1 MLYALLRAVANVAVR
16 WYYADVV
23 VQGSARASEE
33 RPLLVVANHPNALI
47 DPLLVGTALPRRVSL
62 TAKATLFEHRVVGAL
77 FGAVGVI
84 PLRRARDERQ
94 VGGPIAPERNVHAFR
109 QVTAALRAGG
119 CVLVFPEGISHDDP
133 SLAPLRSGAARMAMQ
148 AREEGVA
155 ELAILPVGLIYEEK
169 ERPDSRVLVRVGEP
183 LVLDQW
189 VAAAAE
195 PDAATLTSA
204 IETRLRSVTLNFATA
219 ERAARAVR
227 LAEIFSALAAEPS
240 DVKQPLALDA
250 ALTRR
255 VDRAMTALTE
265 APAFIRAA
273 AGELATELEALQEDA
288 RRMGVSLA
296 DARISMRSSD
306 ALAFVMR
313 EAPLALIA
321 GVCLVLGWVT
331 HWPPLRLAR
340 ALALRTLRRDPSRD
354 QPAMRTILLGVAA
367 VGLWYVGLATL
378 LTPVVGPM
386 GALLAL
392 ALIFFAAHL
401 RRLRGGRLRRALVRA
416 RTYLAFRAHP
426 SLQSRMIGR
435 IDALVDRVRGLEERL
450 LDRDRETRAILATQ
464 QSGRPP

>member
-1 MLYALLRAVANVAVR
+1 
-16 WYYADVV
+16 
-23 VQGSARASEE
+23 
-33 RPLLVVANHPNALI
+33 
-47 DPLLVGTALPRRVSL
+47 
-62 TAKATLFEHRVVGAL
+62 
-77 FGAVGVI
+77 
-84 PLRRARDERQ
+84 
-94 VGGPIAPERNVHAFR
+94 
-109 QVTAALRAGG
+109 
-119 CVLVFPEGISHDDP
+119 
-133 SLAPLRSGAARMAMQ
+133 
-148 AREEGVA
+148 
-155 ELAILPVGLIYEEK
+155 
-169 ERPDSRVLVRVGEP
+169 VGEP